1 MMILQIWRGIWLF
14 VPNLQIMQ
22 QNVNVLKLFSIMS
35 LFFKL
40 NFNKIELQVEL
51 DISNIE
57 FYVYFVISIFLKI

>member
-35 LFFKL
+35 LFLKL

-57 FYVYFVISIFLKI
+57 FYVYFIISIFLKI